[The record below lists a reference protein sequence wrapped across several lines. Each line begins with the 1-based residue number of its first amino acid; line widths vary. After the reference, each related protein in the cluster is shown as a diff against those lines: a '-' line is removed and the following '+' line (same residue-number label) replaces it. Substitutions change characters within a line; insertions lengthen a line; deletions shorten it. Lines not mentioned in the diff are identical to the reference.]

1 MRSPKN
7 RVTLIVIGIVAL
19 VTMVVI
25 LVFHLQAKPILL
37 MNMENKA
44 NRDIAVAEA
53 IIDLKYPGSWQ
64 GYCYI
69 IVRVRREN
77 RLRLLPRLKWR

>member
-53 IIDLKYPGSWQ
+53 IIDLKYPGS
-64 GYCYI
+64 
-69 IVRVRREN
+69 
-77 RLRLLPRLKWR
+77 